1 MRKSPLR
8 ALFCLITS
16 LGLDSDRVL
25 DPEGASLLSK
35 FPDSKLA
42 AHSLLQEADSGDL
55 DARLT

>member
-25 DPEGASLLSK
+25 DPEGASLEKRVKKKSK
-35 FPDSKLA
+35 RVFKALKL
-42 AHSLLQEADSGDL
+42 
-55 DARLT
+55 